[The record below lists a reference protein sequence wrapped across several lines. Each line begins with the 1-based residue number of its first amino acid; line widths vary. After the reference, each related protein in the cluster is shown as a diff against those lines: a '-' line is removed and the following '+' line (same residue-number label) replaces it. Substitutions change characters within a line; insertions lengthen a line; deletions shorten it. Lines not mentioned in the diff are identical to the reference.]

1 VLRLRLGLSPM
12 SFDDPSL
19 WSLRYLQSFTSANI
33 GAFYPPIVPFDTP
46 LLTDANLRILITNSM
61 ANDDWTYAGRVS
73 QFINTGSVNASL
85 SNLSLR
91 LNEPKVWQLS
101 PEFSQYFLRFF
112 LPRYFKQAT
121 ISIFGYTGTTP
132 DPSQPFILGL

>member
-1 VLRLRLGLSPM
+1 M
-12 SFDDPSL
+12 SFSDTSL

-33 GAFYPPIVPFDTP
+33 GLYFPPIPAFDTP
-46 LLTDANLRILITNSM
+46 ILTDANLRILITNST
-61 ANDDWTYAGRVS
+61 ASENWTYAGRVS
-73 QFINTGSVNASL
+73 QLVDAGGVNSVV

-101 PEFSQYFLRFF
+101 PDFSQYFLRFF

-121 ISIFGYTGTTP
+121 ISIFGFTG
-132 DPSQPFILGL
+132 SL